1 MIGPPSID
9 QTAQLPS
16 REGGGL
22 TAQLERGGGG
32 SIIFFANL
40 DNYYCCKLYCIPL
53 TKMAL
58 VVGQTIIII
67 NMCLPLATNSA
78 KHLNFS

>member
-16 REGGGL
+16 REGGG
-22 TAQLERGGGG
+22 ADCPVGKGGE
-32 SIIFFANL
+32 SIIFVANL

-67 NMCLPLATNSA
+67 IMCLPLATNSA
-78 KHLNFS
+78 THLNFS